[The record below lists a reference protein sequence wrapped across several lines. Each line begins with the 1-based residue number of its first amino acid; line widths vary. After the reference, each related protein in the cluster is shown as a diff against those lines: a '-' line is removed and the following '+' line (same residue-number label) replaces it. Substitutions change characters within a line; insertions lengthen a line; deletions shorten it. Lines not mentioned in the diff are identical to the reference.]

1 MVKKMAHNISVK
13 QLGTGE
19 IEAKVEVHEGTT
31 NVHCLMKP
39 EVNQPAS
46 ILEDMPLAVLKV
58 IPGVDGQS
66 PDVLQLNSVLFKGV
80 PHKGADGK
88 DELYTGSATLE
99 VDNVSGRKPSSD
111 SGC

>member
-1 MVKKMAHNISVK
+1 
-13 QLGTGE
+13 
-19 IEAKVEVHEGTT
+19 
-31 NVHCLMKP
+31 
-39 EVNQPAS
+39 
-46 ILEDMPLAVLKV
+46 MPLAVLKV

-99 VDNVSGRKPSSD
+99 VDNVSDVSLPVIQVVDAKYMRMTADLPYGENY
-111 SGC
+111 